1 MPSVKWNQLLLHAM
15 NILIL
20 KLITII
26 TILIISLRNY
36 ILFEFSY
43 RALSCFK

>member
-1 MPSVKWNQLLLHAM
+1 M

-36 ILFEFSY
+36 ILFEFNHIVHY
-43 RALSCFK
+43 RVLINNIFTKQR